1 MAGHVAHGT
10 RSGIACNDC
19 EASLRGRS
27 AAEHYAFVKYHGQ
40 SRHEWKSMI
49 MLPLYR
55 AYIKCETRVAYDPR
69 RAISVALTH
78 DIQPWRGKIT
88 LIKVDVGC
96 LDRGS
101 IVAAGD
107 VMT

>member
-1 MAGHVAHGT
+1 
-10 RSGIACNDC
+10 
-19 EASLRGRS
+19 
-27 AAEHYAFVKYHGQ
+27 
-40 SRHEWKSMI
+40 MI
-49 MLPLYR
+49 MLPLHR
-55 AYIKCETRVAYDPR
+55 AYIKCETRVACDPR

-78 DIQPWRGKIT
+78 GIQPCRGKIT

-96 LDRGS
+96 LDHGS